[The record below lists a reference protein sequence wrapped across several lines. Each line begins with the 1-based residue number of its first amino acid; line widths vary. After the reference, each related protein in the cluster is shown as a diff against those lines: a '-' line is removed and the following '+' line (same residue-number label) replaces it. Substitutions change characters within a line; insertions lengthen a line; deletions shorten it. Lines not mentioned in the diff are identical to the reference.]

1 MQNSSPPAAHTLLS
15 PCSLSLCPHPNVP
28 LSVCPPYSRPNV
40 PHLRVPSVPM
50 APSALT
56 AQQPIDEHSWEW
68 GFLQRT
74 RRAVSAGRGER
85 RGVGR
90 GRTHSPQH
98 QRGRTCRSRSME
110 CSEVSGRLESAEWS
124 FPRSPKGTTPAE
136 SKGMGAG
143 PCPALSPHCPVP
155 GNAPLSGG
163 VPVPRGKGS
172 RLSEV

>member
-74 RRAVSAGRGER
+74 RRAVSAGRWGKER
-85 RGVGR
+85 GGM
-90 GRTHSPQH
+90 GPNPQP
-98 QRGRTCRSRSME
+98 
-110 CSEVSGRLESAEWS
+110 A
-124 FPRSPKGTTPAE
+124 TPAGPYLQVQIHGVLRGQRQAGECRMELPKE
-136 SKGMGAG
+136 SKRD
-143 PCPALSPHCPVP
+143 
-155 GNAPLSGG
+155 NAC
-163 VPVPRGKGS
+163 RKQRDGS
-172 RLSEV
+172 RAMSCPEPPLPRAWECTPEWGCPSAKRKRLSSF